1 VTNARVPDITN
12 RIPVY
17 LSEAAKPVELI
28 LVVVGKLDSLQ
39 VARDFVKDSEH
50 WRHIF

>member
-1 VTNARVPDITN
+1 MPDIIN
-12 RIPVY
+12 CILVY
-17 LSEAAKPVELI
+17 LSEVVKLVELI